1 MDKQQKS
8 GSLLEIDDNIIR
20 KQLLLEGDV
29 PKELDSL
36 FPASS
41 ASQRTETIKPKPGIC
56 VKTRNEDKKKVF
68 INVCTSEAIP
78 APEDITDQELIAIL
92 ESDKPSDFRVPMS
105 IGQLHEE
112 KDKSGEVCLAYDVVI
127 SPAFFTKMTDNPLFH
142 NFFMIATMEGIE
154 EKYTMTL
161 DKNGWT
167 VLKNKK
173 YHGTVPEQTVR
184 TSVPLVQELSGVRHW
199 KPEDVKPAT
208 RSFSPKVVPEK
219 PLITELSS
227 KAIEDSSKDK
237 RKMVPKYTLR
247 KTGDELKKSLEAEVS
262 LPKMISGKGLQL
274 DVGEDRLVVETSENL
289 LDVFLPFS
297 LDSDSARAYFIT
309 SKRML
314 LVRVPILHA

>member
-1 MDKQQKS
+1 MA
-8 GSLLEIDDNIIR
+8 GTRPGFLG
-20 KQLLLEGDV
+20 EGDV

-161 DKNGWT
+161 DKNG
-167 VLKNKK
+167 
-173 YHGTVPEQTVR
+173 
-184 TSVPLVQELSGVRHW
+184 
-199 KPEDVKPAT
+199 
-208 RSFSPKVVPEK
+208 
-219 PLITELSS
+219 
-227 KAIEDSSKDK
+227 
-237 RKMVPKYTLR
+237 
-247 KTGDELKKSLEAEVS
+247 
-262 LPKMISGKGLQL
+262 GLL
-274 DVGEDRLVVETSENL
+274 MM
-289 LDVFLPFS
+289 FL
-297 LDSDSARAYFIT
+297 FI
-309 SKRML
+309 
-314 LVRVPILHA
+314 